1 MVLLCFDL
9 LLVHPFTRYTNYRS
23 SQRIVHIP
31 FFHQPK
37 PLSPSQQARTEMIL
51 KEARSSASAAV
62 GEIIKLGGKLIS
74 SEVQL
79 HLQNHHLP
87 FVIQHMP
94 SLHFR
99 VQKCYALALT
109 AAELVRTSLNIKL
122 NATDPFYKN

>member
-1 MVLLCFDL
+1 
-9 LLVHPFTRYTNYRS
+9 
-23 SQRIVHIP
+23 
-31 FFHQPK
+31 
-37 PLSPSQQARTEMIL
+37 MIL
-51 KEARSSASAAV
+51 KETRSGASAAI

-74 SEVQL
+74 PEVQL

-109 AAELVRTSLNIKL
+109 AAELVSCMTVINTKYI
-122 NATDPFYKN
+122 ATVQGSMYILADMCTTIIACIYYTFAA